1 MGDDSEEGES
11 TGEQVGKV
19 QRVLGKYGLE
29 GAGEELERYWL
40 GEGVDRRSLRDLADY
55 LNRRILREAIAEAGL
70 NPLDGEAANTY
81 RLLTDDD
88 VTSGERTKVERHL
101 NRSGIDVE
109 QLRTDLVSHQAV
121 HTYLTK
127 HRGVSLSSG
136 SQESPKEKALGTIRR
151 LNSRSKAVSEK
162 TVDSL
167 RNQNEVTIGTYRI
180 TIDTRIVCRDCNTQ
194 YDLTEF
200 IQTGHCNCAED

>member
-1 MGDDSEEGES
+1 MNDDAKKGGS
-11 TGEQVGKV
+11 TQQQLGKV
-19 QRVLGKYGLE
+19 QRLIGKYGLE
-29 GAGEELERYWL
+29 EAGEELERYWL
-40 GEGVDRRSLRDLADY
+40 GDGVDRRSLRDLADY
-55 LNRRILREAIAEAGL
+55 LNRRIVRVAMTEAGL

-101 NRSGIDVE
+101 NRTDIDVE
-109 QLRTDLVSHQAV
+109 QLRGDFVSHQAV

-127 HRGVSLSSG
+127 HRGVSLSSE
-136 SQESPKEKALGTIRR
+136 SQEAPRKKAMDTIRR

-180 TIDTRIVCRDCNTQ
+180 TVDTRIVCRDCNAQ
-194 YDLTEF
+194 YDLIEF
-200 IQTGHCNCAED
+200 FQTSNCNCTDK

>member
-1 MGDDSEEGES
+1 MSDDTDDGVS
-11 TGEQVGKV
+11 TGQQGGKV
-19 QRVLGKYGLE
+19 RRVIDRYGLE
-29 GAGEELERYWL
+29 AAGEELERYWL
-40 GEGVDRRSLRDLADY
+40 GEDVDRRSLRDLADY
-55 LNRRILREAIAEAGL
+55 LNRRIVRAAMTDAGL

-101 NRSGIDVE
+101 NRAGIDVE
-109 QLRTDLVSHQAV
+109 QLRKDFVSHQAV
-121 HTYLTK
+121 HTYLRK
-127 HRGVSLSSG
+127 HRGVSLSSDP
-136 SQESPKEKALGTIRR
+136 EEPPREKAVNTIRR

-167 RNQNEVTIGTYRI
+167 RNQDEVTIGTYRI
-180 TIDTRIVCRDCNTQ
+180 TVDTRIVCRECNSQ

-200 IQTGHCNCAED
+200 LQTGHCNCVED

>member
-1 MGDDSEEGES
+1 MSDNSEDGKP
-11 TGEQVGKV
+11 TGQQVGKV
-19 QRVLGKYGLE
+19 QRVLSKYGLE
-29 GAGEELERYWL
+29 EAGDELERYWL
-40 GEGVDRRSLRDLADY
+40 GDGVDRRSLRDLADY
-55 LNRRILREAIAEAGL
+55 LNRRILRKAMTEAGL

-81 RLLTDDD
+81 RLLTNDD
-88 VTSGERTKVERHL
+88 VTSGERTKVDRHL
-101 NRSGIDVE
+101 NRAGINVE

-127 HRGVSLSSG
+127 HRGVSLSSE
-136 SQESPKEKALGTIRR
+136 SQDSPREKALDTIRR

-180 TIDTRIVCRDCNTQ
+180 TVDTRIVCRECNTQ

-200 IQTGHCNCAED
+200 IQTTHCNCAED

>member
-29 GAGEELERYWL
+29 EAGEELERYWL

-55 LNRRILREAIAEAGL
+55 LNRRILREAMTEAGL

-101 NRSGIDVE
+101 NRAGIDVE

-127 HRGVSLSSG
+127 HRGVSLSSE

>member
-11 TGEQVGKV
+11 TGQQVGKV
-19 QRVLGKYGLE
+19 QRVLDKYGLE
-29 GAGEELERYWL
+29 EAGEELERYWL

-55 LNRRILREAIAEAGL
+55 LNRRILRGAMSEAGL

-81 RLLTDDD
+81 RLLTSDD

-101 NRSGIDVE
+101 NRAGIDVE
-109 QLRTDLVSHQAV
+109 QLRSDLVSHQAV

-127 HRGVSLSSG
+127 HRGVSLSSE
-136 SQESPKEKALGTIRR
+136 SQTSQREKALDTIRR

-180 TIDTRIVCRDCNTQ
+180 TIDARIVCRDCNTQ

-200 IQTGHCNCAED
+200 IQTGHCNCAGD